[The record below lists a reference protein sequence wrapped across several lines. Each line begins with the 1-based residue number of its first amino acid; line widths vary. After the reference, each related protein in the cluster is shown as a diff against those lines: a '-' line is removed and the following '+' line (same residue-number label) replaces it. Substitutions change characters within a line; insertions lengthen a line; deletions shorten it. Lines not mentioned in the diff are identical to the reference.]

1 VPTDD
6 KLELLLVEFVN
17 AHFYDGIRNAQG
29 RIPRPAPAE
38 AARAALLAHI
48 AANYARFDA
57 DDAGD
62 DSPKVPE
69 GWEPN
74 PAWNRSTGRER
85 TLYADDAGQVV
96 SGAPDFEGD
105 EMPEVAIRRLRDSEG
120 ER

>member
-1 VPTDD
+1 MPADD
-6 KLELLLVEFVN
+6 ELELLLAEFAN

-38 AARAALLAHI
+38 AARAALLAYI
-48 AANYARFDA
+48 AERYVRR
-57 DDAGD
+57 DDPRYRVLDRSSEAL
-62 DSPKVPE
+62 VTF
-69 GWEPN
+69 
-74 PAWNRSTGRER
+74 RSTGRER